1 MAKKNAQLSLKERR
15 FIDAYLGSCHGN
27 GTEAVLAAGYNQSR
41 KAASITAARLLGKA
55 SIRQQVNARQ
65 NARTASEI
73 ADADERD
80 RVLTEILRKAG
91 VPALV
96 RISAVKELNKCTG
109 RHSMRH
115 LHEGKLTL
123 EQALA
128 ASRKPRP

>member
-1 MAKKNAQLSLKERR
+1 MAKKNARLSLKEQR
-15 FIDAYLGSCHGN
+15 FVDAYLGSAGGN
-27 GTEAVLAAGYNQSR
+27 GTEAVLAAGYNQNR
-41 KAASITAARLLGKA
+41 KVAAVTSAKLLRKA
-55 SIRQQVNARQ
+55 SIRQEVDRRQ
-65 NARTASEI
+65 NARTDAAI

-91 VPALV
+91 APALV
-96 RISAVKELNKCTG
+96 RISAVKELNKCSG

-128 ASRKPRP
+128 ASRKPRT